1 MLSYCLKYR
10 KNIANKNLKMV
21 KAKNGGITRLSY
33 CEVFA
38 GKESRFI
45 KKQEAIELI
54 SSLGIKTPLTIILF
68 EGPLF
73 FSVINIFRS
82 VNTS

>member
-10 KNIANKNLKMV
+10 KNITNKNLKMV
-21 KAKNGGITRLSY
+21 KAKNEEITRLSY

-45 KKQEAIELI
+45 KKQGPIELI

-68 EGPLF
+68 ERPLLF
-73 FSVINIFRS
+73 
-82 VNTS
+82 